1 LKFSLE
7 GAFAVIEIK
16 HLKTLTTLN
25 ATGSLIETAQHLHLT
40 QSAISHQLKE
50 LEGRLNCALFIR
62 KSKPIRF
69 TVSGLRL
76 LDLAKQV
83 LPQVNNAERDV
94 ARFCSGDA
102 GRLHMAIECH
112 SCFQW
117 LMPAIDKF
125 RDNWPEVELDFCS
138 GFSFLPL
145 PALKRGNLDLVVTSD
160 PQPIEGISYI
170 PLFRYQP
177 MLALSRHH
185 RLAQKNYI
193 DAEDLSQETL
203 ITYPVEKK
211 RLDIFNL
218 FLTPEGVSPAKIRHA
233 DLTLMMLQLVASGR
247 GVAGLPNW
255 ALFEYLQKDYV
266 VARRLGKEG
275 IWNTLYAAVRE
286 EQQGMAYLQDFIKTA
301 ISCSFKDL
309 KGIKVASTG
318 APYFE
323 K

>member
-16 HLKTLTTLN
+16 HLKTLATLN

-301 ISCSFKDL
+301 ISCCFKDL

>member
-1 LKFSLE
+1 
-7 GAFAVIEIK
+7 VIEIK

-301 ISCSFKDL
+301 ISCCFKDL

>member
-1 LKFSLE
+1 M
-7 GAFAVIEIK
+7 IEIK

-25 ATGSLIETAQHLHLT
+25 ATGSLIDTARQLHLT

-62 KSKPIRF
+62 KSRPIRF

-76 LDLAKQV
+76 LDLAEQV
-83 LPQVNNAERDV
+83 LPQINNAERDV
-94 ARFCSGDA
+94 ARFCSGNA

-125 RDNWPEVELDFCS
+125 RDSWPEVELDFCS

-185 RLAQKNYI
+185 RLAHKNYI
-193 DAEDLSQETL
+193 EAEDLSQETL
-203 ITYPVEKK
+203 ITYPVEKE

-301 ISCSFKDL
+301 ITCCFKDL
-309 KGIKVASTG
+309 KGIKVADCEQPSFT
-318 APYFE
+318 

>member
-1 LKFSLE
+1 M
-7 GAFAVIEIK
+7 IEIK

>member
-1 LKFSLE
+1 LE
-7 GAFAVIEIK
+7 WAFAVIEIK
-16 HLKTLTTLN
+16 HLKTLATLKS
-25 ATGSLIETAQHLHLT
+25 TGSLIEAARQLHLT

-50 LEGRLNCALFIR
+50 LEGRLNCSLFIR
-62 KSKPIRF
+62 KSRPIRF
-69 TVSGLRL
+69 TISGLRL
-76 LDLAKQV
+76 LTLAEEV
-83 LPQVNNAERDV
+83 LPQINNAERDL
-94 ARFCSGDA
+94 ARFYSGDA

-125 RDNWPEVELDFCS
+125 RDSWPEVELDFS
-138 GFSFLPL
+138 SSFSFLPL

-185 RLAQKNYI
+185 RLAHKSYI
-193 DAEDLSQETL
+193 EAEDLREETL
-203 ITYPVEKK
+203 ITYPVEKE
-211 RLDIFNL
+211 RLDIFKQ
-218 FLTPEGVSPAKIRHA
+218 FLIPEGVSPAKIRHA

-266 VARRLGKEG
+266 VARPLGKEG

-301 ISCSFKDL
+301 ITCCFKDL
-309 KGIKVASTG
+309 QGIKVARTEQP
-318 APYFE
+318 AFT